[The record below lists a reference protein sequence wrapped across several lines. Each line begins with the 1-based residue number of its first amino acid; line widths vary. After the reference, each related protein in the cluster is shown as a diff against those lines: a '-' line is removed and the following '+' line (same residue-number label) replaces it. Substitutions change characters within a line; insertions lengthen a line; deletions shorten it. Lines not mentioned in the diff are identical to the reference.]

1 MEKLTVK
8 EVAGLKGCSERY
20 VRNLIKNNKLK
31 ANINENPSNNKKEYV
46 IYLDD
51 LPSDLRD
58 KYYKKLNKTRQ
69 VYRGS
74 EKDKIEDDDTSKSI
88 EICDSFTQKN
98 IKKVKYGRNTKVEK
112 KKYSDFSIEERDE
125 IDTWIEI
132 LKYWNDYRSIYQNKS
147 IADRDIVGAINLKLK
162 QQGKNITVSSNML
175 YRKMSYYENNDLEGL
190 IDKRGGHNKGKSN
203 IPDVIWNGFLN
214 YYLDDR
220 KMPFSE
226 VYRNTIFWAN
236 EYYPDMVDS
245 IPSEMSFRRK
255 YKNDMLHAVEVYK
268 RDGLK
273 ALMDKCIP
281 YVDRLYDDMKAN
293 DIWIVDNHTLDIQ
306 TKADDADTIH
316 RLSITAFMDAKS
328 GIITGLNIT
337 DNPSMNSTIFALRNG
352 ILKFGKPRAILADNG
367 SEFLTYDFAGRGVRK
382 QNVNNVIDE
391 YKTIL
396 GRLKIDF
403 HTAKVKNA
411 KAKNIER
418 FFLDFKNHIS
428 KSFST
433 YTGGNITERPESLKM
448 QIKKGNIPTDS
459 RIRDV
464 IEDMVMIENMNSYGG
479 KDKAKYKNLSKID
492 VFNISIQET
501 VQTIIPKDDLDLYL
515 MRAKKLQKVGRN
527 GVYLNIAGEKLWYN
541 HDEYWKYLGKM
552 VMVRYDPTDL
562 STVRIYDDEDRYIA
576 TWDLEKEL
584 YLSFME
590 DDIDKIKDANEKIA
604 RTAKLIKQ
612 YANDMIN
619 LSPETKIDILDLK
632 LRKAKMQ
639 SEGYVIGQSKV
650 IEIQRLNEESMHQ
663 KVIQKTGTDNV
674 IEIDIDRMNRNSL
687 KSKMI

>member
-1 MEKLTVK
+1 M
-8 EVAGLKGCSERY
+8 
-20 VRNLIKNNKLK
+20 
-31 ANINENPSNNKKEYV
+31 
-46 IYLDD
+46 
-51 LPSDLRD
+51 
-58 KYYKKLNKTRQ
+58 
-69 VYRGS
+69 
-74 EKDKIEDDDTSKSI
+74 
-88 EICDSFTQKN
+88 
-98 IKKVKYGRNTKVEK
+98 
-112 KKYSDFSIEERDE
+112 
-125 IDTWIEI
+125 
-132 LKYWNDYRSIYQNKS
+132 
-147 IADRDIVGAINLKLK
+147 
-162 QQGKNITVSSNML
+162 
-175 YRKMSYYENNDLEGL
+175 
-190 IDKRGGHNKGKSN
+190 
-203 IPDVIWNGFLN
+203 N

-527 GVYLNIAGEKLWYN
+527 GVYVNIAGEKLWYN

-663 KVIQKTGTDNV
+663 KVIQKTGIDNV
-674 IEIDIDRMNRNSL
+674 IEIDIDRMNRNRL

>member
-20 VRNLIKNNKLK
+20 VRNLIKNNKLI

-46 IYLDD
+46 IDVDD

-58 KYYKKLNKTRQ
+58 KYYKNLNKTRQ
-69 VYRGS
+69 VYMAS
-74 EKDKIEDDDTSKSI
+74 EIYDNLV
-88 EICDSFTQKN
+88 QKN